1 VSVRPYDPVHSVF
14 VLDCHFMFLHL
25 TCVRINNDDFVEY
38 IKRVMLQFG
47 DKEKVWQ
54 LKLLNGSV
62 YVRFGASVM
71 PLDEFLANN
80 DPCRGRFSLLLIRI

>member
-1 VSVRPYDPVHSVF
+1 
-14 VLDCHFMFLHL
+14 MF
-25 TCVRINNDDFVEY
+25 
-38 IKRVMLQFG
+38 QFG

-80 DPCRGRFSLLLIRI
+80 DPCRGRFLNCYFVEILLCISVVILALATCSSMFRCLIGI

>member
-1 VSVRPYDPVHSVF
+1 MKIIYKLLYFLLQWHQ
-14 VLDCHFMFLHL
+14 VLDAICWTTL
-25 TCVRINNDDFVEY
+25 
-38 IKRVMLQFG
+38 LQFG

-80 DPCRGRFSLLLIRI
+80 DPCRGWCYCYWWKL

>member
-1 VSVRPYDPVHSVF
+1 MSENGVV
-14 VLDCHFMFLHL
+14 
-25 TCVRINNDDFVEY
+25 
-38 IKRVMLQFG
+38 QFG

-80 DPCRGRFSLLLIRI
+80 DPCRGRFYCYR

>member
-1 VSVRPYDPVHSVF
+1 
-14 VLDCHFMFLHL
+14 
-25 TCVRINNDDFVEY
+25 
-38 IKRVMLQFG
+38 MLQFG

-71 PLDEFLANN
+71 PLHEFLANN
-80 DPCRGRFSLLLIRI
+80 DPCRGLLLSVSIKLSLVVL

>member
-1 VSVRPYDPVHSVF
+1 
-14 VLDCHFMFLHL
+14 
-25 TCVRINNDDFVEY
+25 
-38 IKRVMLQFG
+38 MLQFG

-54 LKLLNGSV
+54 LKLLNSLV

-80 DPCRGRFSLLLIRI
+80 DPCRGRSTSLLIYVNHIYI